1 MNGYQHLANA
11 IIVTAYSDYRTVLKD
26 LKKYPRNE
34 DRLQEIKILERFFCS
49 VWYEMLTTINAEY
62 ITNKIK
68 EEVWNGCQGNVE
80 SSNKI

>member
-11 IIVTAYSDYRTVLKD
+11 IILTAYIDYRTVLKD

-34 DRLQEIKILERFFCS
+34 DRLQKIKILERFFCS
-49 VWYEMLTTINAEY
+49 GWYEMLTTINAEY
-62 ITNKIK
+62 IINKIK